1 MRFIFSLFL
10 TSLLCTNFATA
21 NTLSKKQ
28 LYQLKDLEVL
38 ENNKEYIEFF
48 NHAKDVLPRK
58 RSKIWQNMVLSMAM
72 QMLAP
77 LKKKQ
82 NTLELKDY
90 ELILKISHWPV
101 LKNNEFFIQQRDAV
115 LLNHFKYCFINNNY
129 KDCYS
134 KVLDFKNKYETS
146 TEFSF
151 HLIKKIQNIKTE
163 QEEYFFYS
171 EQYGFWNL
179 VSDLVKHEL
188 SEFYC
193 HKSPLKETITNKL
206 FALSYTSDELTIT
219 DHIHKDCW
227 SSIHDYFKHTLLTN
241 KDDRLRAKM
250 LALLKGQINFT
261 KNEKYLS
268 SVLNLLSDKS
278 HSPKEVI
285 KLWDEIKILSQ
296 DYKLRNKIL
305 KQLKAITPLPGELF
319 NAKTK
324 QHKLMAKAIN
334 QYFPEY
340 IDFYATTCLDH
351 LRGIIE
357 TPGGNPAMRCHELFN
372 LSKSLKLLPQGKQ
385 DQYFEIMKY

>member
-1 MRFIFSLFL
+1 MHCINL
-10 TSLLCTNFATA
+10 ATA
-21 NTLSKKQ
+21 NTLNKKQ

-38 ENNKEYIEFF
+38 EDNKEYIEFF
-48 NHAKDVLPRK
+48 NHAKDVLPSK
-58 RSKIWQNMVLSMAM
+58 RSKIWQKMVLSMAM

-90 ELILKISHWPV
+90 ELILKISLWPV
-101 LKNNEFFIQQRDAV
+101 LKNNEFYIQQRDAV
-115 LLNHFKYCFINNNY
+115 LLNHFKYCFINKNY
-129 KDCYS
+129 KECYS
-134 KVLDFKNKYETS
+134 QVLEFKTKHETS

-151 HLIKKIQNIKTE
+151 NLIKNIQNIKSEQKYYFYTE
-163 QEEYFFYS
+163 QH
-171 EQYGFWNL
+171 GFWNL
-179 VSDLVKHEL
+179 VSGFVKHEL

-193 HKSPLKETITNKL
+193 NKTPLKETITNKL

-227 SSIHDYFKHTLLTN
+227 LSIHDHFKNTILTN
-241 KDDRLRAKM
+241 NDNGLRVKM
-250 LALLKGQINFT
+250 LDLLEGQIKLT
-261 KNEKYLS
+261 KKEKYLS
-268 SVLNLLSDKS
+268 SVLNILSSKS

-296 DYKLRNKIL
+296 DYKLRNDIL
-305 KQLKAITPLPGELF
+305 KQLKSINPLPGELF

-340 IDFYATTCLDH
+340 IDYYATTCLDH
-351 LRGIIE
+351 LRGTIE
-357 TPGGNPAMRCHELFN
+357 TLGGNPAMRCHELFN
-372 LSKSLKLLPQGKQ
+372 LSKTLRLLPQGKEN
-385 DQYFEIMKY
+385 QYFNIMKY